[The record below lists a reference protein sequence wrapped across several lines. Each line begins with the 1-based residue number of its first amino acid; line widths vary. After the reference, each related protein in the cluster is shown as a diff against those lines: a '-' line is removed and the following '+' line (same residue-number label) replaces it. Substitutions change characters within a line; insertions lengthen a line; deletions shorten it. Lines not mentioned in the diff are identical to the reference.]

1 MLQKRLLLKSGI
13 SLTVLKS
20 CPDDMPDRI
29 NLKHISIV
37 LHRPRSPENIGAAAR
52 AMRNMGIDQL
62 VVVDPHNC
70 DLTRVCKMA
79 THAALEVVEKMRVFD
94 TLDEALAEYA
104 FVAGTTARLGGQR
117 KVITSPPTL
126 AQKLISISDQNRI
139 AILFGPEDRG
149 LSNEDIRLCHTL
161 VNIPTAEFSSL
172 NLAQAVMIVCYELF
186 RYTTKKPPDFV
197 PRLASRHEL
206 DAMYAQL
213 KEIMVQ
219 ISFINPDNPDYFL
232 NNFRHFFNRLPLR
245 AKEVQIIRGICRQ
258 INWYGE
264 KRYQDGLKEKG
275 E

>member
-1 MLQKRLLLKSGI
+1 MQ
-13 SLTVLKS
+13 
-20 CPDDMPDRI
+20 MPDRI
-29 NLKHISIV
+29 NLKNISIV
-37 LHRPRSPENIGAAAR
+37 LHQPRSPENIGAAAR

-62 VVVDPHNC
+62 VVVAPHNC

-79 THAALEVVEKMRVFD
+79 THAAMEVVEQMRVFD
-94 TLDEALAEYA
+94 TLEQALDEYA

-117 KVITSPPTL
+117 KVITSPPLL
-126 AQKLISISDQNRI
+126 AEKLFSISDQNRI

-149 LSNEDIRLCHTL
+149 LTNEDIRLCHTL
-161 VNIPTAEFSSL
+161 VNIPTDKFSSL

-186 RYTTKKPPDFV
+186 RYTTKAPQEFV
-197 PRLASRHEL
+197 PRLANRHEL

-213 KEIMVQ
+213 KEILIQ

-258 INWYGE
+258 IKWYGE

-275 E
+275 D

>member
-1 MLQKRLLLKSGI
+1 MQ
-13 SLTVLKS
+13 
-20 CPDDMPDRI
+20 MADRI
-29 NLKHISIV
+29 NLNNISIV
-37 LHRPRSPENIGAAAR
+37 LHRPRAPENIGAAAR

-62 VVVDPHNC
+62 VVVNPHNC
-70 DLTRVCKMA
+70 DLTRVCRMA
-79 THAALEVVEKMRVFD
+79 THAAMDVVENMMEFD
-94 TLDEALAEYA
+94 TLEEALGGYG
-104 FVAGTTARLGGQR
+104 FVAGTTARLGGER
-117 KVITSPPTL
+117 KVITSPPIL
-126 AQKLISISDQNRI
+126 AEKLFAISQQNQI

-149 LSNEDIRLCHTL
+149 LTNEEIRLCHSL

-186 RYTTKKPPDFV
+186 CYTTKKSHEFV
-197 PRLASRHEL
+197 PRLANRHEL

-213 KEIMVQ
+213 KEILIQ

-232 NNFRHFFNRLPLR
+232 NNFRHFFSRLPLR

-258 INWYGE
+258 IKWYGD

>member
-1 MLQKRLLLKSGI
+1 MQ
-13 SLTVLKS
+13 
-20 CPDDMPDRI
+20 MPDRI
-29 NLKHISIV
+29 NLTNISIV
-37 LHRPRSPENIGAAAR
+37 LHRPRAPENIGAAAR

-62 VVVDPHNC
+62 LVVNPHNC

-79 THAALEVVEKMRVFD
+79 THAALDVVENMMVFD
-94 TLDEALAEYA
+94 TLEEALGGCG
-104 FVAGTTARLGGQR
+104 FVAGTTARLGGER
-117 KVITSPPTL
+117 KVITSPPIL
-126 AQKLISISDQNRI
+126 AQKLFAISEQNQI

-149 LSNEDIRLCHTL
+149 LTNEDIRRCHTL

-186 RYTTKKPPDFV
+186 RYTTKKPHEFV
-197 PRLASRHEL
+197 ARLANRHEL

-213 KEIMVQ
+213 KEILIQ

-232 NNFRHFFNRLPLR
+232 NNFRHFFSRLPLR

-258 INWYGE
+258 IKWYGD
-264 KRYQDGLKEKG
+264 KRYQDGLKDIG